1 MSCSLHVTYG
11 VLSGL
16 LLLCTILLS
25 TIGNNHNFVFAQ
37 ITPAPGKLAS
47 DASSPNSS
55 TNNNYDGGSGSTDS
69 SSSNNDN
76 DEQGTT
82 STEQDGTTER
92 HGQGIT
98 PTQQDDTKEE
108 GQITDDQGATLT
120 EQDHTTE
127 EPSMEHEQ
135 TNPLAEEIMN
145 KVDKILS
152 AAGITGPAF

>member
-1 MSCSLHVTYG
+1 MTSSQHVIYG

-25 TIGNNHNFVFAQ
+25 TIGDNHNFVFAQ
-37 ITPAPGKLAS
+37 ITPAPAKSAN
-47 DASSPNSS
+47 DESSPNSS
-55 TNNNYDGGSGSTDS
+55 TNNNYGGGSIGSS
-69 SSSNNDN
+69 GSNNHN
-76 DEQGTT
+76 HEQGTT
-82 STEQDGTTER
+82 STEQDGTTES

-108 GQITDDQGATLT
+108 GQITNDQGATLT

-127 EPSMEHEQ
+127 KQGMEHEQ

>member
-1 MSCSLHVTYG
+1 MTSSQHVTYG
-11 VLSGL
+11 MLSGL

-25 TIGNNHNFVFAQ
+25 TIGNNHNLVFAQ
-37 ITPAPGKLAS
+37 ITPAPAKSAN
-47 DASSPNSS
+47 DESSPNSF
-55 TNNNYDGGSGSTDS
+55 TNNNYDGGSTDP

-76 DEQGTT
+76 VEQGTT
-82 STEQDGTTER
+82 STEQDGTTEG

-127 EPSMEHEQ
+127 EQGMEHEQ

-152 AAGITGPAF
+152 AAGITSPGF